1 VLFDH
6 VGIRVTDLAAS
17 ERFYRTVLDTL
28 GVALTSSDAELAEW
42 DDLAMSPVSPE
53 RPLTGGLH
61 VAWVAPSREHV
72 DAFWRAGTEAG
83 YRSDGE
89 PGERPQ

>member
-17 ERFYRTVLDTL
+17 ERFYRTV
-28 GVALTSSDAELAEW
+28 AELAEW
-42 DDLAMSPVSPE
+42 DDFAISPVSPE
-53 RPLTGGLH
+53 RPLSRRLH
-61 VAWVAPSREHV
+61 VAWIAPSREHV